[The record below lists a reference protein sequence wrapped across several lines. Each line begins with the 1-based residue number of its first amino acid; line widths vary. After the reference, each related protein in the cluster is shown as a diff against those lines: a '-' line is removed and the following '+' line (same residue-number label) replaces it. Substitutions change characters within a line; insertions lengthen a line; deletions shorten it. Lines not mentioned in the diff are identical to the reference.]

1 MEIKPWKIIESTY
14 PLPDTRIDICELPNG
29 HIIKPVVLEYDPE
42 VTILALTR
50 KQEVV
55 LVKEYR
61 HGVQEVIVQLPG
73 GSVDKRES
81 PLEAAK
87 RELMEET
94 GYQSGTFVDIG
105 HVNPNPANY
114 SNTMYAF
121 LALDAVQ
128 ISEENPDDADR
139 IKIFLKP
146 FEEVLEMA
154 KGGELIHSLTI
165 STIFFALAHLGR
177 IS

>member
-61 HGVQEVIVQLPG
+61 HGVQERNRLR
-73 GSVDKRES
+73 D
-81 PLEAAK
+81 L
-87 RELMEET
+87 
-94 GYQSGTFVDIG
+94 
-105 HVNPNPANY
+105 
-114 SNTMYAF
+114 
-121 LALDAVQ
+121 
-128 ISEENPDDADR
+128 
-139 IKIFLKP
+139 
-146 FEEVLEMA
+146 
-154 KGGELIHSLTI
+154 
-165 STIFFALAHLGR
+165 
-177 IS
+177 